1 MINMAYFQVLFN
13 GDKEINTNKAAIT
26 VVYISI
32 LEKVIILLRG
42 FWCLSLV
49 AAVSTITVYCKIQFS
64 MDFNLSQTV
73 RTGKIFSPLEV
84 QSHGC

>member
-49 AAVSTITVYCKIQFS
+49 AAVSTGR
-64 MDFNLSQTV
+64 L
-73 RTGKIFSPLEV
+73 L
-84 QSHGC
+84 